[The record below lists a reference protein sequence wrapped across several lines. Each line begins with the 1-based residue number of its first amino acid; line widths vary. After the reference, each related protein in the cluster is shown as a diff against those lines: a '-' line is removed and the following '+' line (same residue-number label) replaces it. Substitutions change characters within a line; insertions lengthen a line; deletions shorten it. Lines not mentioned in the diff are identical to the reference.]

1 MKILYWLITI
11 WLISQTVWADEAA
24 IVTEVSVQ
32 TGKISQTTLRR
43 YVMGYGLVEPEP
55 ATASKAAASSKI
67 AASVAGIIQQ
77 NYCVEGQGVDK
88 GQLLFE
94 LDTRSVDALIAKA
107 QVAVEFAQKNFA
119 RKQQLNATENIS
131 RKLYDDAEQVLQTAR
146 QDLLAAKTQREL
158 LKITAPLAGTI
169 TACHVKAG
177 EAVSLNAMVAEVI
190 DLHRLNIIIHV
201 PSIEAIALRL
211 KQPVMLKAN
220 SDILGKITFIS
231 AQVDPLTDT
240 VLVRAS
246 LASDAN
252 LRAGQLVNVSIVV
265 EQRDC
270 LAVPVESVVK
280 QEQNATIAIVEG
292 DHARQQAVKL
302 GLRDGNLIEI
312 QGEGLQEGMT
322 IVTKGSYGLPPDT
335 RIRVVK

>member
-77 NYCVEGQGVDK
+77 SYCVEGQGVDK

-177 EAVSLNAMVAEVI
+177 EAVGLNAAVAEVI
-190 DLHRLNIIIHV
+190 DLHRLNIVIHV
-201 PSIEAIALRL
+201 PSTEASAIHP
-211 KQPVMLKAN
+211 KQPVTLKAN
-220 SDILGKITFIS
+220 TDTLGKVTFIS

-246 LASDAN
+246 LASDTV
-252 LRAGQLVNVSIVV
+252 RAGQLLNVSIVV
-265 EQRDC
+265 EQRDG
-270 LAVPVESVVK
+270 LAVPVESVVR
-280 QEQNATIAIVEG
+280 QEENATIAIVEG

-335 RIRVVK
+335 HIRVVK